1 MIKAWVCIPH
11 GSEAAFLDSIKAA
24 KPLGSGGVVYR
35 LCKSWTG
42 ACVPQSQLVRMDRA
56 GELSLSQKVVWLG
69 QLSHLQAG
77 KEESGGWWWC
87 HHNDAQTAVSGV
99 SWRAPHK
106 VEEDVP
112 WASNRQMA
120 CSGESGERRQRLPR
134 VYSVQNSSKIRKT
147 LKWCLNF
154 LWCPI
159 MRNVPRAPH
168 CVK

>member
-1 MIKAWVCIPH
+1 MDLYPTQQWSCFLGFNQSSKATWIRGCCLQVVQKLD
-11 GSEAAFLDSIKAA
+11 GS
-24 KPLGSGGVVYR
+24 
-35 LCKSWTG
+35 LCATRSAGQNGQGRG
-42 ACVPQSQLVRMDRA
+42 AL
-56 GELSLSQKVVWLG
+56 LSQEVLWLG

-87 HHNDAQTAVSGV
+87 HHNDAQTAVSVV
-99 SWRAPHK
+99 SWGGLHK

-120 CSGESGERRQRLPR
+120 CSGESGERRQRLPH
-134 VYSVQNSSKIRKT
+134 VYSVQNFSKIRKT

-154 LWCPI
+154 LWCPVT
-159 MRNVPRAPH
+159 RNVPRAPH